1 MSSSNVI
8 KILAEVQRSVC
19 NHARQW
25 DEAARILRDKL
36 KSVTKPTDLAKF
48 SQAKDKWEPRFVDAV
63 FLPPMG
69 PTAMPAAH
77 GVESCGRDTAELAA
91 HIGGANCERDTAPWG

>member
-25 DEAARILRDKL
+25 DEAARILRDKV
-36 KSVTKPTDLAKF
+36 KSVTKPTDLASSSSF
-48 SQAKDKWEPRFVDAV
+48 GVFVGV
-63 FLPPMG
+63 GYGTSFLFW
-69 PTAMPAAH
+69 
-77 GVESCGRDTAELAA
+77 R
-91 HIGGANCERDTAPWG
+91 